1 MSAIR
6 LPAKRRLSGPK
17 STTSVNAVNHELRL
31 RAAALV
37 ALELEYITT
46 PDFGSPTAIAEIEA
60 DRCSHTDLGERESDA
75 GLRKARKG
83 LPPYLASLFT
93 TRLLPADEERRLFRR
108 MNYVKFKAD
117 QLRQDL
123 NPRRARRAVVEEI
136 ESLLEEAERIRALL
150 IRANLRLVV
159 SIAKRF
165 VDASNTF
172 YELVSDGNISLIRA
186 VEKFDYFLGNRFST
200 YATYAIR
207 RNFFRSVIKRREDRQ
222 RCPSADEDL
231 LPTAAPVTDP
241 EALGEQSVLA
251 LRSSLAALL
260 HRLNDR
266 ERSVV
271 QARFGFGG
279 DGRVKTFQQLGDELG
294 VCKERVRQIQVR
306 AMEKLR
312 LLAEEAHLDTFG
324 DD

>member
-1 MSAIR
+1 MTATR
-6 LPAKRRLSGPK
+6 LPAKRRPATK
-17 STTSVNAVNHELRL
+17 STSSRQPVNHELRL

-37 ALELEYITT
+37 ALELEYIST
-46 PDFGSPTAIAEIEA
+46 PDFASPAVIAEIEA
-60 DRCSHTDLGERESDA
+60 DRVANTDLAEREPDA

-108 MNYVKFKAD
+108 LNYVKFKAD
-117 QLRQDL
+117 QLRQQL
-123 NPRRARRAVVEEI
+123 NPRRAQAARVELI
-136 ESLLEEAERIRALL
+136 EALLAEAGVIRAHL

-172 YELVSDGNISLIRA
+172 DELVSDGNISLMRA

-207 RNFFRSVIKRREDRQ
+207 RNYFRTVIKRREERQ
-222 RCPSADEDL
+222 RCPLADEEL
-231 LPTAAPVTDP
+231 LATAAPAADP
-241 EALGEQSVLA
+241 DVLGERSVLV
-251 LRSSLAALL
+251 LRRSLSGLL

-312 LLAEEAHLDTFG
+312 LLAEEARLDTFG

>member
-1 MSAIR
+1 MSATR
-6 LPAKRRLSGPK
+6 LPAKRRPASQQ
-17 STTSVNAVNHELRL
+17 STNARRPVNHELRL

-37 ALELEYITT
+37 ALELEYIAT
-46 PDFGSPTAIAEIEA
+46 PDFASPAAIAEIEA
-60 DRCSHTDLGERESDA
+60 DRCSNTDLAERDSDA
-75 GLRKARKG
+75 GLRKARRG

-108 MNYVKFKAD
+108 MNYAKFKAD
-117 QLRQDL
+117 QLRQEL
-123 NPRRARRAVVEEI
+123 NPPRARRAVVEEI
-136 ESLLEEAERIRALL
+136 EALVDEAEQIRGLL

-165 VDASNTF
+165 VDSSNTF

-186 VEKFDYFLGNRFST
+186 VEKFDYYLGNRFST

-207 RNFFRSVIKRREDRQ
+207 RNFFRTVIKRREERQ
-222 RCPSADEDL
+222 RCPLADEEL
-231 LPTAAPVTDP
+231 LSSAAPIADSD
-241 EALGEQSVLA
+241 ALGEKQVLD
-251 LRSSLAALL
+251 LR
-260 HRLNDR
+260 HRLAGLLDRLNER

-271 QARFGFGG
+271 QARFGLGG
-279 DGRVKTFQQLGDELG
+279 DGRLKTFQQLGDEFG

-312 LLAEEAHLDTFG
+312 LLAAKAHLDTFG

>member
-1 MSAIR
+1 MTAIR
-6 LPAKRRLSGPK
+6 RPAQGRPARQPSAAVRSP
-17 STTSVNAVNHELRL
+17 VNHEMRL

-37 ALELEYITT
+37 ALEIEYIAS
-46 PDFGSPTAIAEIEA
+46 PEFGDAQRVVEIEA
-60 DRCSHTDLGERESDA
+60 DRGLPADFALRESDA
-75 GLRKARKG
+75 GLRKARKN

-108 MNYVKFKAD
+108 MNYAKFKAD
-117 QLRQDL
+117 QLRQEL

-136 ESLLEEAERIRALL
+136 EALVDEAEQIRGLL

-165 VDASNTF
+165 VDSSNTF

-186 VEKFDYFLGNRFST
+186 VEKFDYYLGNRFST
-200 YATYAIR
+200 YATYAVR
-207 RNFFRSVIKRREDRQ
+207 RNFFRTVIKRREDRQ
-222 RCPSADEDL
+222 RCPLADEEL
-231 LPTAAPVTDP
+231 LATAAPVDDP
-241 EALGEQSVLA
+241 ETLGEKQVLD
-251 LRSSLAALL
+251 LRHRLAGLL

-279 DGRVKTFQQLGDELG
+279 DGRLKTFQQLGDEFG